1 MLQKL
6 DLTLQK
12 FLLRAVFIKT
22 AIASNLEFLKEENIL
37 SLLAPPVP
45 KESL

>member
-22 AIASNLEFLKEENIL
+22 IASNLEFLKEENIL